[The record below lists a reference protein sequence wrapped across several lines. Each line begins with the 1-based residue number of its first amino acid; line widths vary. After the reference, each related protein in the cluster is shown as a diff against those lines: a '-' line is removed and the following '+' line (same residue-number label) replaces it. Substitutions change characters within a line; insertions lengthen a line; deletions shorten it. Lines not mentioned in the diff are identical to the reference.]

1 MITVRSQFSLK
12 KKGFNLQLQR
22 KTSYT
27 HMYFLSFILNAYKD
41 QTFIVII
48 IVLFTYF
55 RILRLIA
62 SLERGLLDAFWTLR

>member
-1 MITVRSQFSLK
+1 
-12 KKGFNLQLQR
+12 
-22 KTSYT
+22 
-27 HMYFLSFILNAYKD
+27 MYFLSFILNAYKD